1 MELNEQLRQRM
12 GVVVVGPSGAGKST
26 LWRMLRAA
34 LGKTGKVVS
43 TGGTSPLEFN
53 AVTGKSYVIQV
64 L

>member
-43 TGGTSPLEFN
+43 RGRTSPLEFN
-53 AVTGKSYVIQV
+53 VVTGKSDVI
-64 L
+64 